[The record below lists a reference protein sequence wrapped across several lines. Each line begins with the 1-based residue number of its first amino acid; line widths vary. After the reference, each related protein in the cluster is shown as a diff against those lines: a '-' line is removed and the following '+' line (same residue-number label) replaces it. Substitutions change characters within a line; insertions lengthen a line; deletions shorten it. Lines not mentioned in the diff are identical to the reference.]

1 MSFTLVSEALP
12 IVVILPSLPRV
23 IRRGAKNKHFLRAP
37 AVSVLALA
45 ALVSVVLSH
54 QAMYLKI
61 GAGLLTGNLWFL
73 GCRFRDQEQVVSA
86 ALLGLC
92 AITILS

>member
-1 MSFTLVSEALP
+1 MSFTLVSEALT
-12 IVVILPSLPRV
+12 IAVILPSFAV
-23 IRRGAKNKHFLRAP
+23 GYTEGAKNKHFLRAP

-45 ALVSVVLSH
+45 AFVSGVLSH

-61 GAGLLTGNLWFL
+61 GAGLLTGSLWFL

>member
-1 MSFTLVSEALP
+1 VTTVTIMAL
-12 IVVILPSLPRV
+12 
-23 IRRGAKNKHFLRAP
+23 G
-37 AVSVLALA
+37 

-61 GAGLLTGNLWFL
+61 GAGLFTGMLWML
-73 GCRFRDQEQVVSA
+73 GYRFRDQEQVVSA
-86 ALLGLC
+86 ALIGFG